1 MQRSTL
7 PRHTRAHAPGWA
19 HPYETGPL
27 SPLLYANGGQD
38 DEGDEEEDTGDDGQ
52 EDNEQPDGEND
63 EGQGDEG
70 DPEGAEQLGDA
81 GKKALD
87 SMKSRWKDE
96 RTKRRQLEQQLS
108 AKDGADDG
116 EQARRQAETD
126 ALAKANARILK
137 AEIRAAAKGR
147 LTDPK
152 DALTFLDLDTF
163 EVGEDGEIDPDEIEE
178 AITDL
183 LKTKPYLAAATA
195 KRFQGTGDGGAARK
209 ASRPKQLTKQ
219 DLKTM
224 TPQQIVKAK
233 NEGRLD
239 DVLGAAE

>member
-1 MQRSTL
+1 MQRSPL
-7 PRHTRAHAPGWA
+7 PRHARAHTPGWT
-19 HPYETGPL
+19 HPYETGLL
-27 SPLLYANGGQD
+27 SPLLYADGGAGDD
-38 DEGDEEEDTGDDGQ
+38 DENDGQGEEDPSEDPAEENDGQ
-52 EDNEQPDGEND
+52 EQP
-63 EGQGDEG
+63 DEG
-70 DPEGAEQLGDA
+70 DPAGADQLGDA

-87 SMKSRWKDE
+87 SMKTRWKDE
-96 RTKRRQLEQQLS
+96 RTKRRQLEQQLTAQS
-108 AKDGADDG
+108 GGEAD
-116 EQARRQAETD
+116 QARQQAEAD
-126 ALAKANARILK
+126 ALAKANSRILK

-152 DALTFLDLDTF
+152 DALTFLDLGAF
-163 EVGEDGEIDPDEIEE
+163 EVGEDGEIDPEEIEE

-209 ASRPKQLTKQ
+209 APRPKQLTRQ

-233 NEGRLD
+233 AEGRLD
-239 DVLGAAE
+239 DVLGAAD